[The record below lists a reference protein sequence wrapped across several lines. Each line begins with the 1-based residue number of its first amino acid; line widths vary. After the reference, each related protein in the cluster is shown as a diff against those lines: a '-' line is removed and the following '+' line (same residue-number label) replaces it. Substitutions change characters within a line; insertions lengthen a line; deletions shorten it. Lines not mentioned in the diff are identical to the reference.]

1 MVRQDDF
8 AAKIYIEQR
17 EQVAICDPYIGLVVE
32 RDDKVVGAFI
42 LNDYTPPHNIEMSA
56 VITGAVSMKDLRD
69 IFRYCFARVRR
80 VTCRTSVKNTRTVYM
95 LGVLGFKREGLL
107 REWFR
112 DGSDG
117 VLFGLLKSEQRIY
130 RSDDNQR

>member
-1 MVRQDDF
+1 MVRQDDL
-8 AAKIYIEQR
+8 AAKLFVESR
-17 EQVAICDPYIGLVVE
+17 EQVAICDPYIGLIVE
-32 RDDKVVGAFI
+32 SGEKQVGAFI
-42 LNDYTPPHNIEMSA
+42 LNDYTPGQNIEMSA
-56 VITGAVSMKDLRD
+56 VITGAVSMRDLRD

-80 VTCRTSVKNTRTVYM
+80 VTARTSVKNTRTVYM

-117 VLFGLLKSEQRIY
+117 VLFGLLKNEQRIFH
-130 RSDDNQR
+130 